1 METELTSSEKKLHI
15 LERMRRDIANKID
28 ESYLQ
33 NNISNLLALEKK
45 YEVIINRISRI
56 RVRMS
61 IRNRASTSYKLDSG
75 V

>member
-1 METELTSSEKKLHI
+1 METELTSSEKKLHF